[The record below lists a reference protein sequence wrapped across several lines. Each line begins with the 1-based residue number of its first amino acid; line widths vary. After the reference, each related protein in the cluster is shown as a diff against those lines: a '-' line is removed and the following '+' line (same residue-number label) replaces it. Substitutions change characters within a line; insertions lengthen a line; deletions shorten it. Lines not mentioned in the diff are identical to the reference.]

1 VIAFLRDGE
10 RDRFLAIF
18 GYMKRSIALLA
29 WKGRSLFWHG
39 KGDRFFY
46 KSRDRSI

>member
-1 VIAFLRDGE
+1 MIAFLRDGE

-29 WKGRSLFWHG
+29 WKGRSLFLQIA
-39 KGDRFFY
+39 
-46 KSRDRSI
+46 RSLDIESTFP